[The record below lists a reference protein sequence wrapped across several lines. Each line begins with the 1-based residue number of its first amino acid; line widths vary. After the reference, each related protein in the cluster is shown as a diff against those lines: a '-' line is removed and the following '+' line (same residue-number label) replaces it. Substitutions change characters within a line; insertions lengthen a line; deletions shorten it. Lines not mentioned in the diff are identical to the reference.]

1 MKKIIYFL
9 LIIILLAG
17 IAGGAYA
24 GYKYFKKDKDTPAT
38 ETNILTESK
47 ELLNN
52 HASITFGEG
61 DSAWTISTADKLEP
75 IYIDDLRAPG
85 KGLKLA
91 DGLSS
96 SGGGTGALSNYG
108 ISVAGDNLFCA
119 GLSAMQLSNHINF
132 VTELDLANNRY
143 IVPNASSYFY
153 ENIFYSFYKRSDE
166 SEYSGT
172 TFENEVSKLEEKIAK
187 ECVTGDNYYLGCYS
201 VNFVFVD
208 LKKYPD
214 FKQYGDDMGDGIAT
228 NTVINIPV
236 YYRVK

>member
-9 LIIILLAG
+9 LIIILVAG

-24 GYKYFKKDKDTPAT
+24 GYKYFKKDKDPTT
-38 ETNILTESK
+38 ESNILIESK

-61 DSAWTISTADKLEP
+61 DNAWTISTADKLEP

-108 ISVAGDNLFCA
+108 ISVEGNNLISAGI
-119 GLSAMQLSNHINF
+119 SAMQLSNHINF
-132 VTELDLANNRY
+132 VTELDITNNRY

-153 ENIFYSFYKRSDE
+153 ENIFYSFNKYYDDSVNC
-166 SEYSGT
+166 GT
-172 TFENEVSKLEEKIAK
+172 TYENEVSKLEEKIAK
-187 ECVTGDNYYLGCYS
+187 ECVSGDNYYLGCYS
-201 VNFVFVD
+201 VNFIFVD

-214 FKQYGDDMGDGIAT
+214 FKQYGDDMGAGIAT
-228 NTVINIPV
+228 GTVINIPV